1 MPLYDQ
7 EKMVKL
13 VSELRRSVA
22 RLRELGKLSEDVFIK
37 DPDKIGSSK
46 YHFIVAIESA
56 IDMCNHIIARNGYR
70 VPEDYGDTFRVMGE
84 VGAMDGDF
92 AEELAKMA
100 KFRNRLVHL
109 YWEVDD
115 EQVYEIIQKRL
126 DDFKKLLDSISSFLG
141 WQDQLSQPQCSLS
154 SDLF

>member
-141 WQDQLSQPQCSLS
+141 WED
-154 SDLF
+154 